1 MELLNYEQLLNAS
14 QKIVQPEGGQLAFF
28 TQKKLQQ
35 LSRKPKFHQALDCY
49 HRMDFAYQG
58 RHPPSQLAAMAAT
71 THSATELEQP
81 WYFDSNANHHIT
93 PKLENLTLQQPY
105 QGTETVTVGNGGGLQ
120 IANTSSS
127 TLHFQ

>member
-1 MELLNYEQLLNAS
+1 VR
-14 QKIVQPEGGQLAFF
+14 KI
-28 TQKKLQQ
+28 TI
-35 LSRKPKFHQALDCY
+35 KPWI
-49 HRMDFAYQG
+49 AYQG
-58 RHPPSQLAAMAAT
+58 HHPPSQLAAMAAT